1 MPKLTQTALRRL
13 IKKSGRHSD
22 GGGLYFRAIGGGK
35 AYFVYR
41 YRHGGKER
49 EVSLGPFPELTLA
62 DARAKHADLRKRVLN
77 DKADPLADK
86 RAARTAPT
94 AVPTFGDVADAYVET
109 HEATWRNAKHRYQW
123 RQTLTDYCG
132 PIRLKPVDQIATA
145 DVPAVLKPL
154 WSRAP
159 ETASRLR
166 GRIQAVLDAAQA
178 HGHIA
183 DDEANPARW
192 KGHLNKLLPRP
203 AKLSRGHQK
212 ALPYADVPGFM
223 QRLRAS
229 DNMAALAL
237 EFLILTATRT
247 NETLGAQWR
256 EVDLEN
262 AIWTIPPSRMKT
274 GDAFSVPLP
283 ARAIALLT
291 EARARARK
299 EPEPDS
305 LPRPAP
311 RSYPS
316 ARVIATHDP
325 LQQGVPMRRAIG
337 LAQADPSIV
346 PFHDANR
353 DCCCRS
359 ANTRRMGRDRRR
371 SPALA
376 AYGLCYRKRL
386 TIRAAWRAREAPGQP
401 SDDPRTGGAISSH
414 IRRALRDG
422 RKAPY

>member
-1 MPKLTQTALRRL
+1 MPKLTQAALRRL
-13 IKKSGRHSD
+13 IKKPGRHSD

-49 EVSLGPFPELTLA
+49 EMSLGPYPELGLA
-62 DARAKHADLRKRVLN
+62 DARVKHADLRNRVLS
-77 DKADPLADK
+77 DRADPLADK
-86 RAARTAPT
+86 RAASTAPT
-94 AVPTFGDVADAYVET
+94 AVPTFGDVADTYVET

-145 DVPAVLKPL
+145 DVLVVLKPL

-183 DDEANPARW
+183 DDKANPARW
-192 KGHLNKLLPRP
+192 KGHLDKLLPQP

-212 ALPYADVPGFM
+212 ALPYADVPGFV

-229 DNMAALAL
+229 DNMGASAL

-247 NETLGAQWR
+247 NETLGAQWC

-262 AIWTIPPSRMKT
+262 ATWTIPPSRMKT
-274 GDAFSVPLP
+274 GDAFSIPLP
-283 ARAIALLT
+283 DRAIAILT
-291 EARARARK
+291 EARSPARK
-299 EPEPDS
+299 EPGPDS
-305 LPRPAP
+305 FVFFGAVPRK
-311 RSYPS
+311 
-316 ARVIATHDP
+316 P
-325 LQQGVPMRRAIG
+325 LSNMA
-337 LAQADPSIV
+337 LAMIL
-346 PFHDANR
+346 
-353 DCCCRS
+353 
-359 ANTRRMGRDRRR
+359 RRMGLDATAHGFRSSFRTWCSDVAHVPFEVAEACLSHKIGSAVSRAYARSDMLERRR
-371 SPALA
+371 PVMAQWA
-376 AYGLCYRKRL
+376 AFLDGDAETAKLVP
-386 TIRAAWRAREAPGQP
+386 IAQ
-401 SDDPRTGGAISSH
+401 GG
-414 IRRALRDG
+414 RG
-422 RKAPY
+422 P